1 MKLVLQ
7 RRTELALRAIRELKS
22 HGGRLQGA
30 ELAARIGTSSNF
42 LTQVMAPLV
51 DASWVQSGRGPNGG
65 YTLLDGVEHVSMLDL
80 IQATEGS
87 FPSKEC
93 VLRDGKCS
101 DGETCALHDS
111 WSEVRVAITTQF
123 GNIRVL
129 L

>member
-7 RRTELALRAIRELKS
+7 RRTELALRAIREL
-22 HGGRLQGA
+22 HAYGGRLQGA
-30 ELAARIGTSSNF
+30 ELAERIDTSSNF

-51 DASWVQSGRGPNGG
+51 EASWVRSGRGPNGG
-65 YTLLDGVEHVSMLDL
+65 YSLADGVEDLSMLDL

-87 FPSKEC
+87 FPSNQC

-101 DGETCALHDS
+101 EGEICALHDS
-111 WSEVRVAITTQF
+111 WSEVGVAIAQRF
-123 GNIRVL
+123 RDIKVL